1 MFDIEKSSSFLKDIN
16 DDTSIEK
23 IIKQKSNLSKLL
35 NIILKHIDSNIDIN
49 SLNNLEQSQIWA
61 FIYNNSTKVINDFKS
76 KMKDINS
83 VLNELSEFNETL
95 NEQKEQKN
103 LGKKTKREKDMEDME
118 EEDNEGMEDMEE
130 EEEEDDEMN
139 ENMENKEDMNFGKQ
153 KDIFFSMKDLNN
165 FADQF
170 EEEDNNEDEN
180 NHDGNKIKSAPNK
193 LMLTSSRNK
202 NKKSNEEGEEEEED
216 ENNSLYSEE
225 QQIEAEIDSDEE
237 IKYNKFFDKPEN
249 KYKNSKLGEDD
260 TSNSD
265 VDENEIFSQ
274 IKKIEEKMI
283 SNKKDWSTKGEIL
296 GKERPKDS
304 LLTKAMDF
312 EVGLKAPPIPD
323 REFTDKL
330 ENMIKQRIIDDIFDD
345 PIKKDFI
352 NLNEQKKAE
361 NELDFEKSKKG
372 LGEIYEEK
380 YLGNENTESKVDE
393 IKKDC
398 DDLCNQLFDIFKQ
411 MTNGTSTPYGLKG
424 KKEDL
429 INITNIP
436 AIQIEDKGNFVSDN
450 TEKIKSGKEMLNIK
464 KLRTKNKE
472 EMTSEE
478 LKNIHNKKKRNIKN
492 RIHKKENK
500 KKLEE
505 LTTMLGSKF
514 EAKIKMKQEKNKKL
528 EKMDKSQGK
537 EYKSGNF
544 FGKIN
549 DMVVKDEE
557 KKKKNNKITE

>member
-95 NEQKEQKN
+95 NEQQEQKN
-103 LGKKTKREKDMEDME
+103 LGKKTKREKDLEDIE
-118 EEDNEGMEDMEE
+118 EEENEGMEDMEE
-130 EEEEDDEMN
+130 GEEDDEMN

-411 MTNGTSTPYGLKG
+411 MTNGTATPYGLKG